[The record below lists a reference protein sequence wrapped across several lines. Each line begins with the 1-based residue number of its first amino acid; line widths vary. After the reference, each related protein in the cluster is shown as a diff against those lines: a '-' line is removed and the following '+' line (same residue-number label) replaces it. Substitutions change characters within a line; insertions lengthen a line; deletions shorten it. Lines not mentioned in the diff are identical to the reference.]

1 MHELA
6 KQKYEQEINNLNNEN
21 KEMEKGMNVLSDNHK
36 KLLEDFRSVN
46 SKKVELEQ
54 FWQEGL

>member
-46 SKKVELEQ
+46 GKKVELEQ
-54 FWQEGL
+54 LWQEGL